1 MVINK
6 NGLITENQETQ
17 DNNLIDNH
25 SKEIENISITNN
37 NITDSSDTSDT
48 IGTSS
53 NNSDNCAISV
63 TPTNEELENTSNDTT
78 TEESEQKETAETNC
92 LALTVRKN
100 YNVSIIKNSIFTSLR
115 LSFKVAISTLVLNIL
130 KLFL

>member
-1 MVINK
+1 MVINE
-6 NGLITENQETQ
+6 NGLITENQETH

-25 SKEIENISITNN
+25 STEIENISITNN

-48 IGTSS
+48 IDTSS
-53 NNSDNCAISV
+53 NNSDNCAISA
-63 TPTNEELENTSNDTT
+63 TSTNEELENTSNNTT

>member
-1 MVINK
+1 MVINE
-6 NGLITENQETQ
+6 NGLITENQETH

>member
-1 MVINK
+1 MVINE
-6 NGLITENQETQ
+6 NGLITENQETH

-37 NITDSSDTSDT
+37 NITESSDTSDT

-63 TPTNEELENTSNDTT
+63 TPTNEELENTSNNTT